1 MVEQSYDV
9 IIIGGGT
16 AGCVAAAR
24 LSEDPGRRV
33 LLLEAG
39 PDPLPIPEIVAH
51 GARQIDLLL
60 QTGYALMYPTERPF
74 DGSEFYAL
82 AGRIMGGGSSVNAMA
97 SPRPTRHDLDGWAA
111 RGNPGWSYDEC
122 LPVLKRLE
130 SDQDFPDD
138 PIHGADGPLY
148 IKRPYLLDGSADEPV
163 QAFVQRAL
171 DMGLPLCPDLNG
183 PAPLGVCAS
192 PYSIKDGVRQSANL
206 SYLMPARARPN
217 LTIVSE
223 AVVQRLT
230 LAGSRVT
237 GAVYQKDGSL
247 AEVAGDQVL
256 LTAGAFHS
264 PQILML
270 SGIGS
275 PAQLDPLGIPVIHAL
290 DGVGQNYQDHAVVT
304 MTFDGRDTFRPDWLI
319 PRFRLMYRSRPDIPC
334 GNFHIMM
341 RPPIEIAGL
350 PSTMSVT
357 AHLLEQHARG
367 RVSLVSADPS
377 DLPRVESCLLEH
389 PDDRAA
395 MASAM
400 RFICELTQH
409 ASMQKYYGPPQQPA
423 LNEAWEAFARST
435 HDSYHHAAGTCM
447 MGPASDR
454 AAVVDHRLRVHGLEN
469 LWVADASI
477 IPTIPHAN
485 TNVTV
490 MLIAERAADILKAQA

>member
-1 MVEQSYDV
+1 MVQQGYDT
-9 IIIGGGT
+9 IIAGGGT

-24 LSEDPGRRV
+24 LTEDPGRRV

-39 PDPLPIPEIVAH
+39 PDPLPVPDIVAN
-51 GARQIDLLL
+51 GSRQIDLLL
-60 QTGYALMYPTERPF
+60 QTGYVLMYPTERKF

-97 SPRPTRHDLDGWAA
+97 SPRPTRHDLDSWAA
-111 RGNPGWSYDEC
+111 AGNPGWSYQDC

-148 IKRPYLLDGSADEPV
+148 VKRPYLLDESGSEPV
-163 QAFVQRAL
+163 QAFIARAL
-171 DMGLPLCPDLNG
+171 GMGLPLCPDLNG
-183 PAPLGVCAS
+183 PDPVGVCAS

-206 SYLMPARARPN
+206 AYLGPARERSN
-217 LTIVSE
+217 LTIIPE
-223 AVVQRLT
+223 AAVRSLG

-237 GAVYQKDGSL
+237 GAVYEKDGSI
-247 AEVAGDQVL
+247 EQVAGDQVL

-270 SGIGS
+270 SGIG
-275 PAQLDPLGIPVIHAL
+275 PPKQLKSLGIPVNKAL
-290 DGVGQNYQDHAVVT
+290 DGVGENYQDHAVVT
-304 MTFDGRDTFRPDWLI
+304 MTFEGRETFRTDWLI
-319 PRFRLMYRSRPDIPC
+319 PRFRLMYRSRPDLTC

-350 PSTMSVT
+350 PSTMAVT

-367 RVSLVSADPS
+367 RVSLTSSDPTE
-377 DLPRVESCLLEH
+377 LPRVESCLLEH
-389 PDDRAA
+389 PDDREA
-395 MASAM
+395 MQSAM
-400 RFICELTQH
+400 QFICELTQH
-409 ASMQKYYGPPQQPA
+409 ESMRTYYGPPLQPA
-423 LNEAWEAFARST
+423 SDEDWEAFARST
-435 HDSYHHAAGTCM
+435 HDSYHHASGTCK
-447 MGPASDR
+447 MGPASDSM
-454 AAVVDHRLRVHGLEN
+454 AVVDHHLRVHGMEN
-469 LWVADASI
+469 LWVADASA

-490 MLIAERAADILKAQA
+490 MLIAERASDFLKARA